1 VSKRL
6 ALLALL
12 GWIAACWREEQ
23 SRAARDAQRAPLA
36 ACGASYCDARES
48 YCEIYLSDVP
58 EPPTDYACRP
68 LPKACKP
75 NDDATPSCD
84 CFPPDTPCLSFCGPL
99 PTGGGVTAFH
109 LTCQGKK
116 PPH

>member
-1 VSKRL
+1 VKKRL

-12 GWIAACWREEQ
+12 GSSSACRREEQ
-23 SRAARDAQRAPLA
+23 PQVPRDHA
-36 ACGASYCDARES
+36 ACGAHSCDARES

-58 EPPTDYACRP
+58 ELPSEHACRP

-75 NDDATPSCD
+75 EVGFTPTCD

-99 PTGGGVTAFH
+99 PTGGVSAFH

-116 PPH
+116 PPR